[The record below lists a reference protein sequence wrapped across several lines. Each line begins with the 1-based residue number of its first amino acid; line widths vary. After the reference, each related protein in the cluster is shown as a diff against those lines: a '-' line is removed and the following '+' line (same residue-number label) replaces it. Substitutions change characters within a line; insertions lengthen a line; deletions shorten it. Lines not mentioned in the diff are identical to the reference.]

1 MKDQPIAPIE
11 VVDDTIANMFTYA
24 NYILVAALI
33 VLLSYMT
40 IRDFLK
46 KHEGKKNPQLLMDK
60 LPVGKIQ
67 ESAWEMSVV
76 EQAQLLARL
85 QQYAETET
93 DRNLLVS
100 PSKMQSGTGP

>member
-11 VVDDTIANMFTYA
+11 VVDDTIENMFTYA

-46 KHEGKKNPQLLMDK
+46 KQKAKKEK
-60 LPVGKIQ
+60 
-67 ESAWEMSVV
+67 
-76 EQAQLLARL
+76 EQN
-85 QQYAETET
+85 EI
-93 DRNLLVS
+93 N
-100 PSKMQSGTGP
+100 